1 MNANFTPN
9 VPFQA
14 CSSSACKP
22 WDTPKVPP
30 LAAFQPWG
38 RAPDQLRLVAQIPR
52 QLLRSWY
59 IMYFQLP
66 WLPELSAARVVPLL
80 WRQWSPG
87 YDEAEDVRL
96 VEDAIGGPENWR
108 GAISMYRQNF
118 RGTTPP
124 AEYADLH
131 PLFLKPPIM
140 PTLYLHGDDDG
151 CMAPDYVA
159 WVQRVLP
166 PGGDVFVVEGAGHFL
181 QLEQPDAVAR
191 HIVDFVGQV

>member
-1 MNANFTPN
+1 
-9 VPFQA
+9 
-14 CSSSACKP
+14 
-22 WDTPKVPP
+22 VPP

-66 WLPELSAARVVPLL
+66 WLPELSAARVVPVL

-131 PLFLKPPIM
+131 PLFLKPPTT

>member
-1 MNANFTPN
+1 
-9 VPFQA
+9 
-14 CSSSACKP
+14 
-22 WDTPKVPP
+22 
-30 LAAFQPWG
+30 
-38 RAPDQLRLVAQIPR
+38 
-52 QLLRSWY
+52 
-59 IMYFQLP
+59 
-66 WLPELSAARVVPLL
+66 
-80 WRQWSPG
+80 
-87 YDEAEDVRL
+87 
-96 VEDAIGGPENWR
+96 
-108 GAISMYRQNF
+108 MYRQNF

-159 WVQRVLP
+159 WVHRVLP